1 MRGRLLIL
9 VGLVILLVVI
19 VGVVFLSGGL
29 PGTARPTTVAVGP
42 GTPQPTTPPVGPT
55 ATPVRYVNIVVAM
68 QNIPRGYRFSSD
80 IEQLKNEVNYVP
92 WPEDVLPFNALT
104 QEAGGLEFVLGKIAR
119 TDIYR
124 EQPVLNNVLVDNL
137 SELANYGSDAAAIL
151 PSDRVAIAIPINRQT
166 SVAYGI
172 RPGDR
177 VDVIISMLFVDVD
190 EVFQSISPNK
200 ITLFSRKE
208 DGTIEFIEGVEGR
221 PEQTQLGQAVIG
233 PSERQRPRLVTQRTI
248 QDALVVWVGDFP
260 LRGDYIGATPSPIA
274 VTAAAPQDTGA
285 ATTGGATPVPPTPV
299 PPPDIVTLGVSPQYA
314 VFLTWAIEAK
324 LPLTLT
330 LRSANDASRTS
341 TEPVTL
347 DYIMNEFRI
356 TLPARRDFTVEP
368 AIRSIRQLLAG
379 DEISLTDSTATGP

>member
-29 PGTARPTTVAVGP
+29 PGTARPTAVAVGP
-42 GTPQPTTPPVGPT
+42 GTQQPTAPPAGPT

-68 QNIPRGYRFSSD
+68 QNIPRGYRFATD
-80 IEQLKNEVNYVP
+80 IEQLQNEVNYVP

-104 QEAGGLEFVLGKIAR
+104 EDNGGLEFVLGKIAR
-119 TDIYR
+119 TDIFR
-124 EQPVLNNVLVDNL
+124 EQPVLNNVLVTNL
-137 SELANYGSDAAAIL
+137 SEIANVGSDAAAIL

-177 VDVIISMLFVDVD
+177 VDIIISMLFVDVD
-190 EVFQSISPNK
+190 EIFQSISPNR
-200 ITLFSRKE
+200 ITLFSIKE

-221 PEQTQLGQAVIG
+221 PEQTQLGQAIIG

-260 LRGDYIGATPSPIA
+260 LRGNYIGATPSPIP
-274 VTAAAPQDTGA
+274 VTQAPEDTGA
-285 ATTGGATPVPPTPV
+285 TGASGATAVPPTPV

-330 LRSANDASRTS
+330 LRSATDASRTP

-356 TLPARRDFTVEP
+356 SLPARRDFTVEP

-379 DEISLTDSTATGP
+379 DEISLTGSTGAP

>member
-19 VGVVFLSGGL
+19 VAVVFLSGGL
-29 PGTARPTTVAVGP
+29 PGTRPA
-42 GTPQPTTPPVGPT
+42 TPVTTPGAGQPVVQAPTVGPT
-55 ATPVRYVNIVVAM
+55 PTPMRFVNIVVAL
-68 QNIPRGYRFSSD
+68 QNLPRGYRFPATT
-80 IEQLKNEVNYVP
+80 EELQNVVAYFP
-92 WPEDVLPFNALT
+92 WPEDAVPFNALK
-104 QEAGGLEFVLGKIAR
+104 EEEGGLETVLGKIAR
-119 TDIYR
+119 TDMFR
-124 EQPVLNNVLVDNL
+124 EQPVLSNLLVENL
-137 SELANYGSDAAAIL
+137 SELANVGSDAAAIL
-151 PSDRVAIAIPINRQT
+151 PSDRVAVAIPINRQT

-190 EVFQSISPNK
+190 EIFQSISPNR
-200 ITLFSRKE
+200 ITLFSIKD

-221 PEQTQLGQAVIG
+221 PEQTQLGPAIIG

-260 LRGDYIGATPSPIA
+260 LRGDYIGVVPTPTPIPQQDQ
-274 VTAAAPQDTGA
+274 PQDTG
-285 ATTGGATPVPPTPV
+285 TGGATPVPPTPV
-299 PPPDIVTLGVSPQYA
+299 PPPDIVTLGVTPQYA

-324 LPLTLT
+324 LPLTLA
-330 LRSANDASRTS
+330 LRSATDASRTA
-341 TEPVTL
+341 TDPVTL

-356 TLPARRDFTVEP
+356 TLPGRRDYTIEP

-379 DEISLTDSTATGP
+379 DEISLTDGTAPAAP